1 MQGHLPLCI
10 QVVLQFNI
18 ILDEQGEE
26 WEMQFNIMP
35 DEWDEGIRDVQF
47 NDMLVETER
56 WEFNDMPGCGFEG

>member
-47 NDMLVETER
+47 NDMLVKTER